1 MLQAS
6 TGKLFTNPTGHT
18 NLLRGVLYTN
28 MDVYGEESIQTA
40 FGKIY
45 ATSMRRRPNVMSCEI
60 VEHIE
65 YHGTGPGTLVS
76 NTIDVYLGDFSDII
90 SFAMNVI
97 CTPDVELANR
107 LLNETPRPGITSPRN
122 LVKRIYDSNV
132 YVAREE
138 FRELEKFSSEL
149 LGLPRKK
156 YLKVTKAIRTYVT
169 AIHRL
174 SENLDLAYT
183 LLVMAIEALVK
194 DVGEYTSTWEDV
206 EERKRKRLEKAIEG
220 LDEGV
225 CDEIKAAIVESEHL
239 SLTKKFKHF
248 ILSNLPPDY
257 FGADAA
263 LQERPI
269 GKADLID
276 ALANLYSTRSKY
288 VHELK
293 ALPKEFNHIAGA
305 GAGEIALIDDKLLLT
320 MQGLTRLVRSVIKE
334 YVYKQEK
341 IDHESCDY
349 DIENPNLARM
359 RMCPSTWI
367 SRVDGLG
374 KDSFSFYFINY
385 VELLDGYWGS
395 YPNGKLYDVRE
406 VIEIGFSMKEN
417 LSIAQRT
424 SLVALTSLF
433 YCFVPEQFR
442 PNIKISRQ
450 DDEISDVPSIQILI
464 LKMITGTDT
473 DWSYSQHE
481 EVFKSYYSTR
491 LKPSGFRVTKRL
503 EAGLEL
509 AFAEKLR
516 QSGEH
521 ERAVAQ
527 LRSSADNFP
536 NMKIIREL
544 SDSYDLDN
552 SIEWLS
558 IIYPNLVRTAPLSTL
573 ECNGL

>member
-28 MDVYGEESIQTA
+28 MDVYGEESIETA

-65 YHGTGPGTLVS
+65 YHGTGPGILVS
-76 NTIDVYLGDFSDII
+76 NSIDVYLGDFSDVI

-107 LLNETPRPGITSPRN
+107 LLNETPRPGLTSPKKIVR
-122 LVKRIYDSNV
+122 RIYDSNIH
-132 YVAREE
+132 VAREE
-138 FRELEKFSSEL
+138 FRDLEKFSSEL
-149 LGLPRKK
+149 LGLPRQK
-156 YLKVTKAIRTYVT
+156 YLKVIKAIRTYVT

-206 EERKRKRLEKAIEG
+206 EERKRQRLEKAIEG
-220 LDEGV
+220 LDKDV
-225 CDEIKAAIVESEHL
+225 RAEIQAAIVESEHL

-257 FGADAA
+257 FGANAA
-263 LQERPI
+263 LQESPI

-276 ALANLYSTRSKY
+276 ALANLYNTRSKY

-293 ALPKEFNHIAGA
+293 ALPKEFHHIAGA

-334 YVYKQEK
+334 YVNKQEK
-341 IDHESCDY
+341 IDREPCDY

-385 VELLDGYWGS
+385 VELLDGYLGS

-406 VIEIGFSMKEN
+406 VIEIGFSMKSK
-417 LSIAQRT
+417 LSIDQRT
-424 SLVALTSLF
+424 SLVALASLF
-433 YCFVPEQFR
+433 FCFVPEQFR
-442 PNIKISRQ
+442 PNIKISKQ
-450 DDEISDVPSIQILI
+450 DHKISDAPSIQILI
-464 LKMITGTDT
+464 LKTITGTDT
-473 DWSYSQHE
+473 DWSCSQHE
-481 EVFKSYYSTR
+481 EIFKKYYSTR
-491 LKPSGFRVTKRL
+491 FKPSGFRVTKKL
-503 EAGLEL
+503 EAGLGL

-516 QSGEH
+516 KSGEH
-521 ERAVAQ
+521 ERALAQ
-527 LRSSADNFP
+527 LRSTADNVP
-536 NMKIIREL
+536 SMKIIREL
-544 SDSYDLDN
+544 SDNYDPVSDIN
-552 SIEWLS
+552 WLS
-558 IIYPNLVRTAPLSTL
+558 IIYPNLVRTAPISTL